1 MTREELKAIFPD
13 ATDEQITSM
22 LNAHNKEVQAEKN
35 KANTYKKDADKVAE
49 LQTKIKN
56 LENANLTDAEKVAK
70 EREESEQKIAE
81 LTNQINIMQTKSA
94 LAEQGIKGED
104 ADKLIESSNG
114 GKIDAELLG
123 SIIKNREESLRK
135 SIEKEML
142 DKTPNPDGGSGDKGK
157 GEDKTLEFAKS
168 IGKELGASVEG
179 SKNILDNYI

>member
-13 ATDEQITSM
+13 ATDEQISSM

-49 LQTKIKN
+49 LQEKIKS
-56 LENANLTDAEKVAK
+56 LENANLSDADKIAK
-70 EREESEQKIAE
+70 EREESENRILE
-81 LTNQINIMQTKSA
+81 LTNQINTMQTKAA

-104 ADKLIESSNG
+104 ADKLIESSSG

-123 SIIKNREESLRK
+123 TIIKNREENLRK

-142 DKTPNPDGGSGDKGK
+142 DKTPNPKGGSDELGK
-157 GEDKTLEFAKS
+157 GEDKNLEFAKS
-168 IGKELGASVEG
+168 IGKELGRSAED
-179 SKNILDNYI
+179 SKNILNNYI